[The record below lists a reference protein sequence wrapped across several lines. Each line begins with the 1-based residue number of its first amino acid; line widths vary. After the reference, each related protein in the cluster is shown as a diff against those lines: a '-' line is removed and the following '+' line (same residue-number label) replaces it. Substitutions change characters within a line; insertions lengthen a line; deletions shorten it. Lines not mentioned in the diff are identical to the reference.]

1 MADSPQRVIPQA
13 VLDAMPGA
21 VAQLGPSGDI
31 LATNADWRTSA
42 SSGRLVPSTNVTEG
56 TNYLEACDRAAA
68 HGESAA
74 AYAATIVRM
83 ALADDATPAPLEYK
97 LAAPDGVLWREL
109 VATRIGGDGYAG
121 ALVTHVDIT
130 QRKFAAEAARRTE
143 SKYRAIVES
152 APIGIY
158 QTRPD
163 GLILAANQSLAD
175 IVGASGPEELVGTS
189 IIELYSDTG
198 ARQSLVN
205 LTDGAGGSR
214 ASLEVEWKRLDG
226 VPIWVQ
232 LLAHATRDNTGRTI
246 YYEGFVYDISERKRL
261 EAQLLQAQKME
272 SVGRLAGGIAHDF
285 NNLLTVM
292 IGYAEMLHEGEELPR
307 SLQPAVR
314 EILNAARRAAELTGR
329 MLAFARKQR
338 VQPRAVN
345 VNEVVRGIE
354 GLLRRIIGEDVGLDV
369 RLAPELAAV
378 LIDPAQLEQVLM
390 NLAVN
395 ARDAMPQGGILTIA
409 TDRVD
414 IREEDARRHPGL
426 KPGRQIKITVHDT
439 GVGMDKET
447 LARVFEPFF
456 TTKPPGK
463 GTGLG
468 LAMCYGIVKQAG
480 GFIGCDSVKGTGTTC
495 TVLLPEA
502 ESAVATDTSVVP
514 TTTSALRPATSR
526 AMILVVED
534 EPVVRQFVAEVL
546 IALGHEV
553 QLTGSPH
560 EGLQLASAAE
570 GRLDLLVTDVVLPQ
584 MDGVTLAARIQSR
597 QPKVRVL
604 LMSGYQDRTVVTS
617 DVSAVLL
624 PKPFTAAQLRESVE
638 EALKQVPRS

>member
-1 MADSPQRVIPQA
+1 

-31 LATNADWRTSA
+31 LAANADWRTA
-42 SSGRLVPSTNVTEG
+42 AGNGRLVPSTNVTEG
-56 TNYLEACDRAAA
+56 TNYLDACDRAAS

-74 AYAATIVRM
+74 AHAAAAVRM
-83 ALADDATPAPLEYK
+83 VLANHATPAPLEYK
-97 LAAPDGVLWREL
+97 LPVPGGVLWREL
-109 VATRIGGDGYAG
+109 IATRIVGDGYVG

-130 QRKFAAEAARRTE
+130 QRKVAAEAARRTE
-143 SKYRAIVES
+143 SKYRAIVET

-163 GLILAANQSLAD
+163 GLILAANQTLAD
-175 IVGASGPEELVGTS
+175 MVGATGPEELVGGS
-189 IIELYSDTG
+189 ILPFYADTA
-198 ARQSLVN
+198 ARQSLVD
-205 LTDGAGGSR
+205 LADGAAGSR
-214 ASLEVEWKRLDG
+214 ASLEVEWRRFDG
-226 VPIWVQ
+226 VQIWVQ
-232 LLAHATRDNTGRTI
+232 LIAHATRDASGRTV

-292 IGYAEMLHEGEELPR
+292 IGYAEMLHEGEDLPR
-307 SLQPAVR
+307 TLAPAVR

-338 VQPRAVN
+338 VQPRAVS

-354 GLLRRIIGEDVGLDV
+354 GLLRRIIGEDVRLEV
-369 RLAPELAAV
+369 RLGSDLAPV

-395 ARDAMPQGGILTIA
+395 ARDAMPQGGTLTIA
-409 TDRVD
+409 TDKVD
-414 IREEDARRHPGL
+414 IGEDDARRHPGL
-426 KPGRQIKITVHDT
+426 KPGRQIKITVNDT
-439 GVGMDKET
+439 GVGMDEET

-480 GFIGCDSVKGTGTTC
+480 GFIGCESEKGAGTTC

-502 ESAVATDTSVVP
+502 EIEGATETSVAAYAAAAP
-514 TTTSALRPATSR
+514 RQTTSR
-526 AMILVVED
+526 ATILIVED

-546 IALGHEV
+546 TALGHEV
-553 QLTGSPH
+553 HLTGSPH
-560 EGLQLASAAE
+560 EGLQLASTFE
-570 GRLDLLVTDVVLPQ
+570 GRLDLLVTDVVMPQ
-584 MDGVTLAARIQSR
+584 MDGVTLAGRIQNR

-617 DVSAVLL
+617 DVEAVLL
-624 PKPFTAAQLRESVE
+624 PKPFTAAQLRERVE
-638 EALKQVPRS
+638 EALKQVPKS